1 MALGDESCR
10 QPLNPEPVTCK
21 RDAKAVPTSRKAAR
35 DWKIR
40 GLCPSRVTRPTS
52 PLAADLPGPWV
63 ICLCPVVAD
72 FPDGCYSRCGL
83 EPAVVQRLWTE
94 RGRAREDPWPMPVY
108 GGLIDSLSLR
118 LCCRSRGMI
127 CLCPEVADFPDGC

>member
-52 PLAADLPGPWV
+52 TLAAGLPEPWV
-63 ICLCPVVAD
+63 ICLCPGVAD
-72 FPDGCYSRCGL
+72 FPDGCYGQLLDLSRL
-83 EPAVVQRLWTE
+83 
-94 RGRAREDPWPMPVY
+94 
-108 GGLIDSLSLR
+108 
-118 LCCRSRGMI
+118 RSRISGPREGPKQETQRRPI
-127 CLCPEVADFPDGC
+127 PL